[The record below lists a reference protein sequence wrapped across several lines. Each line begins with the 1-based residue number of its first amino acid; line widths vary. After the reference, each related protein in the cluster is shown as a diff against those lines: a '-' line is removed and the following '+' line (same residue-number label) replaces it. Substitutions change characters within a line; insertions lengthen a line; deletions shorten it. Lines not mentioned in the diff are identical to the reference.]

1 MKQQLIIFKIK
12 NGGKIMSEL
21 KDLKPTKLWKIFEDM
36 CQIPRPSKNEDR
48 IQEFTVKFGEK
59 LGLETF
65 KDDIKNVI
73 IKKPATKGMEN
84 MKTVVLQA
92 HLDMVPQKNSSSQHD
107 FNKDPIKAYVDGDWV
122 TAKDTTL
129 GADNGIGA
137 AAAMAIL
144 QSDDISHGPLEVLLT
159 TDEETGMTG
168 ANGIKSGYLDADILI
183 NLDSEDEGELYIGCA
198 GGVDTNGKLFFDK
211 VEVPPNHAAYKIIVS
226 GLKGGHSGLD
236 INYGRGNANKI
247 INKLLKYSAKNFGL
261 RVSVIDGGD
270 LRNAIPREANAIVV
284 VPEANK
290 DEFKKYVAEYETQ
303 TKSEFKDTDAGLLID
318 VNSTKTPAFL
328 IDEKVQNNAFELVE
342 KFPNGP
348 IAMDKN
354 MPDVVETSTNM
365 AVVKS
370 NDQFIEVCSLQRSAS
385 DADKEKLS
393 NKIYKLITDFGGEAE
408 QTGDYPG
415 WKPNIDSP
423 ILNTMKTVYKENF
436 GKTPDVKVI
445 HAGLECGILGAVYTN
460 WDMISFGPTIRSPH
474 SPDEKVNIE
483 TVQKF
488 WDFLLLTLKSI
499 PKK

>member
-1 MKQQLIIFKIK
+1 MSEI
-12 NGGKIMSEL
+12 SEL
-21 KDLKPTKLWKIFEDM
+21 KPNALWKIFEDM
-36 CQIPRPSKNEDR
+36 CQIPRPSKNEDK
-48 IQEFTVKFGEK
+48 IQEFAMNFGK
-59 LGLETF
+59 NLGLETF

-107 FNKDPIKAYVDGDWV
+107 FNKDSIKAYVDGDWV

-137 AAAMAIL
+137 AAALAIL
-144 QSDDISHGPLEVLLT
+144 ESNDIPHGPLEVLLT

-198 GGVDTNGKLFFDK
+198 GGVDTNGKFYFDK
-211 VEVPPNHAAYKIIVS
+211 DEVPTNQSAYKIIVT

-247 INKLLKYSAKNFGL
+247 INKLLKDSAEKFGL
-261 RVSVIDGGD
+261 RLSVIEGGD
-270 LRNAIPREANAIVV
+270 LRNAIPREANAVVV
-284 VPEANK
+284 VPESNK
-290 DEFKKYVAEYETQ
+290 DEFKKFVADYEV
-303 TKSEFKDTDAGLLID
+303 KAKAEFKEADPGLLID
-318 VNSTKTPAFL
+318 VKATKMPLFL
-328 IDEKVQNNAFELVE
+328 IDETVQNKVFEAVE

-370 NDQFIEVCSLQRSAS
+370 NDKFVEICSLQRSAS
-385 DADKEKLS
+385 DEEKAKLS
-393 NKIYKLITDFGGEAE
+393 DKIHKMLTDLGAEAE
-408 QTGDYPG
+408 QAGDYPG

-423 ILNTMKTVYKENF
+423 ILTTMKKVYEDNF
-436 GKTPDVKVI
+436 GKIPAVKVI
-445 HAGLECGILGAVYTN
+445 HAGLECGILGSVYTN

-483 TVQKF
+483 TVKKF
-488 WDFLLLTLKSI
+488 WDYLLLTLINI